1 MGPGHSQSVF
11 EPSRIGHAVGI
22 HKSDIFSTRSAY
34 SQISSRVGAGAFL
47 DKQSHALTAL
57 RDGEAFIQ
65 GAIIHQDYLIFVPR
79 YCLAQERIN
88 AGLQVGGTA
97 ADRHDEAYDSTAK
110 FPIEGSHVR
119 VGAADAML

>member
-65 GAIIHQDYLIFVPR
+65 GAIIHKDYLIFVTR
-79 YCLAQERIN
+79 YCLAQERID
-88 AGLQVGGTA
+88 AGLQVGGTVP
-97 ADRHDEAYDSTAK
+97 RSE
-110 FPIEGSHVR
+110 ELR
-119 VGAADAML
+119 VGTEWVRTVRFRWSPAP

>member
-57 RDGEAFIQ
+57 RDGEDRKSVVQ
-65 GAIIHQDYLIFVPR
+65 GTSV
-79 YCLAQERIN
+79 
-88 AGLQVGGTA
+88 
-97 ADRHDEAYDSTAK
+97 S
-110 FPIEGSHVR
+110 VR
-119 VGAADAML
+119 VDLGCRRIIKKQTTQPIHTHPIHTLTYK

>member
-1 MGPGHSQSVF
+1 MERERPFTSIAESRCPRTCHKLDPPGDNACLGMGPGHSQSVF

-57 RDGEAFIQ
+57 RDGEAFIKL
-65 GAIIHQDYLIFVPR
+65 GRAACR
-79 YCLAQERIN
+79 ER
-88 AGLQVGGTA
+88 VC
-97 ADRHDEAYDSTAK
+97 
-110 FPIEGSHVR
+110 
-119 VGAADAML
+119 

>member
-65 GAIIHQDYLIFVPR
+65 GAIIHQDYLIRSEEHTSELQSLMRISYAVF
-79 YCLAQERIN
+79 CLKKKTDNTHKKDNSLKTNQ
-88 AGLQVGGTA
+88 
-97 ADRHDEAYDSTAK
+97 
-110 FPIEGSHVR
+110 
-119 VGAADAML
+119 